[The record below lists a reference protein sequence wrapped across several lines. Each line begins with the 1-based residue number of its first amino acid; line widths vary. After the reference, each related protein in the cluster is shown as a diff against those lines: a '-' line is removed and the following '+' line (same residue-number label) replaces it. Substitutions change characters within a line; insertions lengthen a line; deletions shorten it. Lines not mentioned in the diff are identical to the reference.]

1 MNIIKIIKYINK
13 LKKETNDI
21 EFLNKVDKLK
31 NKIEIYNIKDNKIYE
46 EKIQKHYQTIKKMFL
61 NKKSNDI
68 RFLKTKKMAY
78 EYHLYLLN
86 NYYNELCKTKFL
98 EKLRN

>member
-1 MNIIKIIKYINK
+1 MNIIKNIKYLNK

-21 EFLNKVDKLK
+21 KFLNDIENLK
-31 NKIEIYNIKDNKIYE
+31 SKIETLNKTNETYE
-46 EKIQKHYQTIKKMFL
+46 KKINKHYQTIKKMFL

-68 RFLKTKKMAY
+68 RYLKTKKMAY

-86 NYYNELCKTKFL
+86 NYYNEMCKTKFL
-98 EKLRN
+98 EKLSN

>member
-1 MNIIKIIKYINK
+1 MNIIKNIKYLNK

-21 EFLNKVDKLK
+21 KFLNKIETIN
-31 NKIEIYNIKDNKIYE
+31 NKIKSYETINKTYE
-46 EKIQKHYQTIKKMFL
+46 EKINKHYQTIKKMFL

-68 RFLKTKKMAY
+68 RYLKTKKMAY

-86 NYYNELCKTKFL
+86 NYYNELCKNKSL
-98 EKLRN
+98 EKLGN

>member
-1 MNIIKIIKYINK
+1 MNIIKNIKYINK
-13 LKKETNDI
+13 LKKQTNDMK
-21 EFLNKVDKLK
+21 FLNEIQNFNDKIK
-31 NKIEIYNIKDNKIYE
+31 KYNMTDKIYE
-46 EKIQKHYQTIKKMFL
+46 EKINKHYQTIKKMFL

-68 RFLKTKKMAY
+68 RYLKTKKMAY

-98 EKLRN
+98 EKLSN

>member
-1 MNIIKIIKYINK
+1 MNIIKNIKYLNK

-21 EFLNKVDKLK
+21 NFLNEIEKIKT
-31 NKIEIYNIKDNKIYE
+31 KIETLNKTSTTYE
-46 EKIQKHYQTIKKMFL
+46 EKINKHYQTIKKMFL

-68 RFLKTKKMAY
+68 RYLKTKKMAY

-86 NYYNELCKTKFL
+86 NYYNEMCKTKFL
-98 EKLRN
+98 EKLSN

>member
-1 MNIIKIIKYINK
+1 MNIIKNIKYINK

-21 EFLNKVDKLK
+21 KFLNEIQNLN
-31 NKIEIYNIKDNKIYE
+31 NKIKTYNTPNEIYE
-46 EKIQKHYQTIKKMFL
+46 EKIDKHYQTIKKMFI

-68 RFLKTKKMAY
+68 RYLQTKKMAY

-86 NYYNELCKTKFL
+86 NYYNEICKTKFL
-98 EKLRN
+98 EKLSN

>member
-1 MNIIKIIKYINK
+1 MNIIKNIKYINK
-13 LKKETNDI
+13 LKKQTNDM
-21 EFLNKVDKLK
+21 EFLNEIQNFNDKIK
-31 NKIEIYNIKDNKIYE
+31 KYNMTDKIYE
-46 EKIQKHYQTIKKMFL
+46 EKINKHYQTIKKMFL

-68 RFLKTKKMAY
+68 RYLKTKKMAY

-98 EKLRN
+98 EKLSN